1 MNAQKR
7 QQKLQRKKDMFAQMR
22 QELETN
28 RNRKKKAETKK
39 PFNDIIER
47 LELAEKRMFGEP
59 VVIDAKKN

>member
-1 MNAQKR
+1 MNAQR
-7 QQKLQRKKDMFAQMR
+7 RQRKKDMFAQLKK
-22 QELETN
+22 EIETN

-39 PFNDIIER
+39 PFDDIIAR